1 MVHAELSGRPE
12 LDAARRPSYLHL
24 LKEVDRPRMEQHRAN
39 MAALIERDRNY
50 LEIYTPDGRP
60 YRGRAFLYHAD
71 EG

>member
-1 MVHAELSGRPE
+1 
-12 LDAARRPSYLHL
+12 
-24 LKEVDRPRMEQHRAN
+24 MEQHRAN

-71 EG
+71 EGHDLVGDVPRPVPTSRSAPQARWRLR